1 MEPALPSFSYVTS
14 IRLLPLGASVSWS
27 IRIGHKV
34 LFSELRNWQESN
46 RPGLSVRHPFPVGSN
61 FQRGHLGVS
70 ILVIEFPLC
79 ALHLSLVI
87 LLISHNLFEAQGLD
101 EALWVKY
108 LVPSSLSSLLPLTT
122 PPVSLPPQ

>member
-1 MEPALPSFSYVTS
+1 M
-14 IRLLPLGASVSWS
+14 
-27 IRIGHKV
+27 
-34 LFSELRNWQESN
+34 
-46 RPGLSVRHPFPVGSN
+46 
-61 FQRGHLGVS
+61 S

-108 LVPSSLSSLLPLTT
+108 LAPSSLSSLLPLTT